1 MIEFGSNLLLEL
13 RRKALRRG
21 LWFRVLDRAE
31 RAILSLVPKCVD
43 KLRSPKLIDIVARI
57 IVKLKAALSSR
68 VMKLRSQIGR
78 PLAQKM
84 SQIAQSWGYKEAQEW
99 AEDYG
104 FIQYWTVVKM
114 NDIPIFR

>member
-1 MIEFGSNLLLEL
+1 MLNVDSSLLLKL

-21 LWFRVLDRAE
+21 LLYKVLNRAE
-31 RAILSLVPKCVD
+31 RAILNLVPKCVD
-43 KLRSPKLIDIVARI
+43 KPRSPMLIDIVAKI

-68 VMKLRSQIGR
+68 VMRLRSQIGR

-84 SQIAQSWGYKEAQEW
+84 SRIAQSWGYRRAREW

-104 FIQYWTVVKM
+104 FIQYWTIIKM
-114 NDIPIFR
+114 NDITIFR